1 MTAFA
6 ASAPLAAPDLAQ
18 TFGGIAFWGTFLAIH
33 VILFGAALVSISRAQ
48 LSSGSRKRWTW
59 LVVLAPG
66 IGIVLWFASGRP
78 ATRNRPSNA

>member
-6 ASAPLAAPDLAQ
+6 ASAPLAAADLAQ
-18 TFGGIAFWGTFLAIH
+18 TFGGIAFWGTLLAIN
-33 VILFGAALVSISRAQ
+33 VILFGAALVSISRTQ
-48 LSSGSRKRWTW
+48 LSSRSRRRWIW

-66 IGIVLWFASGRP
+66 IGIILWFAFGRP